1 MRAFCPTV
9 AAVQRDDGFDAV
21 VVGSGPNGL
30 VGAVTLA
37 SAGLRVLVVEAASTY
52 GGGLRTESLTL
63 PGFRHDVCAS
73 VHPLAVSS
81 PALMDLHLESSAAGS
96 DSLEWAYPDVPLAH
110 PLTGQQPQRADAVLL
125 HHSVAQTGEE
135 LGVDAERWRR
145 LFAPLVRQAPA
156 IVEQVLDPYRVPP
169 AAALG
174 PGAKFALTG
183 LQSAHRLVG
192 RFRGERAAALL
203 AGNAAHSVLDLR
215 QLPSGGFGV
224 LLAMLAHA
232 KGWPFAVGG
241 SQSIADALV
250 RRLTSLGG
258 EVQCDTTIGHLDE
271 LPAAPIVLLDVGPHQ
286 LLTMAEGRLPPRYAN
301 ALSRYRYGPGVF
313 KVDWALDGPVP
324 WSEPRVGS
332 AGTVHLGGTA
342 REIEESERAVQLGR
356 HPEHPFVLF
365 TQPTVADPTRA
376 PDGKHIGWAYCH
388 VPNGSDVD
396 MTAHIE
402 AQVERFAP
410 GFRERILDK
419 HVMGPRQMQLHNANY
434 IGGDIGGGI
443 ADVRQLLM
451 RPTLSRRPWGTPI
464 PGVYL
469 CSSSTPPGGG
479 VHGMSGYLAAR
490 LALR

>member
-1 MRAFCPTV
+1 
-9 AAVQRDDGFDAV
+9 VQRDDGFDAV

-37 SAGLRVLVVEAASTY
+37 SAGLSVLVVEAASTY

-73 VHPLAVSS
+73 VHPLAVAS
-81 PALMDLHLESSAAGS
+81 PALTDLHLESPPDVPSRSPS
-96 DSLEWAYPDVPLAH
+96 DSTSVDSDALAWAYPDIPLAH
-110 PLTGQQPQRADAVLL
+110 PLKTGAVLL
-125 HHSVAQTGEE
+125 HHSVAQTCEE
-135 LGVDAERWRR
+135 LGVDGERWRK
-145 LFAPLVRQAPA
+145 LFAPLVSQAPA

-169 AAALG
+169 AAALV
-174 PGAKFALTG
+174 PGAKFAMAG

-224 LLAMLAHA
+224 LLAALAHA

-241 SQSIADALV
+241 SQAIADALV
-250 RRLTSLGG
+250 QRLTSLGG
-258 EVQCDTTIGHLDE
+258 EVHVDTRINHLDE

-286 LLTMAEGRLPPRYAN
+286 LLAMGEGLLPPRYAK
-301 ALSRYRYGPGVF
+301 ALRRYRYGPGVF
-313 KVDWALDGPVP
+313 KVDWALDDPVP
-324 WSEPRVGS
+324 WSDPRVAR
-332 AGTVHLGGTA
+332 AGTVHIGGTA
-342 REIEESERAVQLGR
+342 REIEEAEGAVQLGR
-356 HPEHPFVLF
+356 HPERPFVLF
-365 TQPTVADPTRA
+365 AQPTVVDPTRA
-376 PDGKHIGWAYCH
+376 PAGKHIGWAYCH

-410 GFRERILDK
+410 GFRERILEK
-419 HVMGPRQMQLHNANY
+419 HVMGPRQLHLHNANY
-434 IGGDIGGGI
+434 IGGDIGGGV
-443 ADVRQLLM
+443 ADLRQLLM
-451 RPTLSRRPWGTPI
+451 RPTLSPRPWSTPI